1 MRRHN
6 MQSGAAWVEVLV
18 GAAILLL
25 LASLFLRLRYGQAW
39 LAAEYSFVQSL
50 GISRDVYDTCKVG
63 VLGISLLG
71 YVVYR
76 LSRARRRP

>member
-1 MRRHN
+1 
-6 MQSGAAWVEVLV
+6 MQAAVAWVEVLV
-18 GAAILLL
+18 AAAVLLL
-25 LASLFLRLRYGQAW
+25 LTSLFLRLRCGQAW

-50 GISRDVYDTCKVG
+50 GIRRDVYDTCKVG
-63 VLGISLLG
+63 LLGISLLG